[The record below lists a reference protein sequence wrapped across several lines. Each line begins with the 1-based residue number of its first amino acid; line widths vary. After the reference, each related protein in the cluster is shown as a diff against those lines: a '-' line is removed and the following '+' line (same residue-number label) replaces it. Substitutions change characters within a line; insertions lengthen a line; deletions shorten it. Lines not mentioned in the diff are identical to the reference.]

1 MTDLERLE
9 SFFEGREW
17 YDNSFLR
24 LADNCF
30 RKGFYARIGPTGVA
44 LDQKVGPGANFGTCF
59 HGALA
64 AYSTGWGR
72 LTEPQRRVMG
82 VREFSRLYAELGPW
96 ENKNGKIPTNHTFT
110 RGLNIL
116 DAYFDFY
123 LDEDNLFKP
132 IESEL
137 GFAVEFSPRLSDPS
151 DLRNWEPF
159 TYVGGV
165 DGIFERSY
173 DRRHI
178 PRETKTTSSG
188 AEGRLRQLN
197 FDHQPVGYVTCLREL
212 PGGENIDTFIGDV
225 VLIAAEKLEFCRDY
239 FTTSAAQRQSWRVQT
254 IRRIER
260 WRDAK
265 RKATGQPINVVLDIY
280 TQNTDD
286 CFSYGKCAFYD
297 LCDYGV
303 SPEALAT
310 FDENKWNP
318 LLHRPPSKIEL
329 SAEGQIDTITIAR

>member
-9 SFFEGREW
+9 HFFANREW

-30 RKGFYARIGPTGVA
+30 RKGFFARQLSLEAG
-44 LDQKVGPGANFGTCF
+44 VGPGANFGTCF

-64 AYSTGWGR
+64 SYAAGWGR
-72 LTEPQRRVMG
+72 MTEPQRRVMAT
-82 VREFSRLYAELGPW
+82 REFSRLYDSFGPW
-96 ENKNGKIPTNHTFT
+96 ENRFGKVPTNHTFM
-110 RGLNIL
+110 RGLTIL
-116 DAYFDFY
+116 NAYFDYY

-132 IESEL
+132 VESEL
-137 GFAVEFSPRLSDPS
+137 GFAVEFSPRDTDPV
-151 DLRNWEPF
+151 DLRDWAPF

-173 DRRHI
+173 DRRHV

-212 PGGENIDTFIGDV
+212 PGGEDIDTFIGDV
-225 VLIAAEKLEFCRDY
+225 ILIAAEKLEFVRDY
-239 FTTSAAQRQSWRVQT
+239 FVTSAAQRQSWRVQT
-254 IRRIER
+254 IRRVER
-260 WRDAK
+260 WRKAK
-265 RKATGQPINVVLDIY
+265 ALANGKPFNEVLDIF

-303 SPEALAT
+303 NPEALAKFANNT
-310 FDENKWNP
+310 WNP
-318 LLHRPPSKIEL
+318 LLHRPPAKVL
-329 SAEGQIDTITIAR
+329 VSAEGQVDAITIGR